1 MHPQLKS
8 SLVLFGV
15 LCTSDLVQGV
25 VMYSLGK
32 SNPKTIME
40 LFKSIKIPSG
50 QELANLIVVAVA
62 TSLVVGYTTE
72 KLKKRWNLDE
82 CYNLRQSLIEL
93 TKEIEESV

>member
-1 MHPQLKS
+1 MHPKLKS

-15 LCTSDLVQGV
+15 LCTSDLIQGV

-32 SNPKTIME
+32 SDGTIPD
-40 LFKSIKIPSG
+40 LFKNIRIPSG
-50 QELANLIVVAVA
+50 QELFNLCTVAVA

-82 CYNLRQSLIEL
+82 CYDLRQSLLEL
-93 TKEIEESV
+93 TEAIEESV